1 MATITNTT
9 TDANGNT
16 IIDVSS
22 SADDSITLATAGTYS
37 DKNIIF
43 NLAVQKGAAEPVLQE
58 KNVTPSTV
66 TQEVIPDA
74 GYDGLSKVNV
84 EAMSIATQA
93 TPSVS
98 IDSSGLITAT
108 ATQTAGYVEA
118 GTKSATKQ
126 LAFQAAK
133 TIIPTTTSQIAVSSG
148 YYTGGVVT
156 VKGDSNLVAENI
168 KSGVSIFGVN
178 GTYEGN
184 SGGGNTDIEDS
195 IINRTITNYTNDRV
209 TSIGSYAFAYCSS
222 LTSVSFPAATTIE
235 ISAFYSCDKLTS
247 VNFPVATTI
256 ESSAFCNCSSLTSIS
271 FPAARTIGSSAFA
284 YCSSLTSISFPAV
297 TTIGR
302 TAFAHCDK
310 LTSVNFPA
318 ATTIISYAFD
328 YCSSLTSISFPAVTT
343 IESFAFRHCDKL
355 TSVNFPTV
363 TTIGGS
369 AFCNC
374 SSLTSVNFPVATSIG
389 GDAFESCPSL
399 TSISFPAAR
408 TIDSY
413 AF

>member
-1 MATITNTT
+1 MATIIDTT
-9 TDANGNT
+9 TNANGD
-16 IIDVSS
+16 IIINVSS
-22 SADDSITLATAGTYS
+22 SVDDSITLATAGTYS

-58 KNVTPSTV
+58 KSVTPNTV
-66 TQEVIPDA
+66 VQEIVPDE

-84 EAMSIATQA
+84 EAMPIVTQA

-209 TSIGSYAFAYCSS
+209 TSIGSYAFYGCSS
-222 LTSVSFPAATTIE
+222 LTSVSFPAATTI
-235 ISAFYSCDKLTS
+235 
-247 VNFPVATTI
+247 
-256 ESSAFCNCSSLTSIS
+256 
-271 FPAARTIGSSAFA
+271 GS
-284 YCSSLTSISFPAV
+284 
-297 TTIGR
+297 
-302 TAFAHCDK
+302 
-310 LTSVNFPA
+310 
-318 ATTIISYAFD
+318 
-328 YCSSLTSISFPAVTT
+328 
-343 IESFAFRHCDKL
+343 
-355 TSVNFPTV
+355 
-363 TTIGGS
+363 
-369 AFCNC
+369 
-374 SSLTSVNFPVATSIG
+374 
-389 GDAFESCPSL
+389 DAF
-399 TSISFPAAR
+399 
-408 TIDSY
+408 
-413 AF
+413 

>member
-1 MATITNTT
+1 MAIVTDTT
-9 TDANGNT
+9 ADTNGNI

-133 TIIPTTTSQIAVSSG
+133 TITPTTTSQIAVSSG
-148 YYTGGVVT
+148 YYTGGDVT

-178 GTYEGN
+178 GTYEG
-184 SGGGNTDIEDS
+184 SGGNTDIEDS
-195 IINRTITNYTNDRV
+195 IINRTITNYTNDRITTIGNYAFYDCSSLTSISFPTAKYIGSSAFQHCHSLTSVNFPAAKYIGNAAFQYCYNLTSVNFPAV
-209 TSIGSYAFAYCSS
+209 TSIDYYTFYNCFN
-222 LTSVSFPAATTIE
+222 LTSVSFPTAKY
-235 ISAFYSCDKLTS
+235 ISSYAF
-247 VNFPVATTI
+247 VH
-256 ESSAFCNCSSLTSIS
+256 CSSLTSIS
-271 FPAARTIGSSAFA
+271 FPAA
-284 YCSSLTSISFPAV
+284 
-297 TTIGR
+297 
-302 TAFAHCDK
+302 
-310 LTSVNFPA
+310 
-318 ATTIISYAFD
+318 
-328 YCSSLTSISFPAVTT
+328 
-343 IESFAFRHCDKL
+343 
-355 TSVNFPTV
+355 
-363 TTIGGS
+363 
-369 AFCNC
+369 
-374 SSLTSVNFPVATSIG
+374 TSIG
-389 GDAFESCPSL
+389 YSAFTHCSKLTELYLMGSSLCQLSASNAFSSTPIKGYTTVAGKYGSIYVPASLLESYKKATNWTYFSNRFVG
-399 TSISFPAAR
+399 I
-408 TIDSY
+408 
-413 AF
+413 

>member
-1 MATITNTT
+1 MATVTNTT

-16 IIDVSS
+16 IVNVYSS
-22 SADDSITLATAGTYS
+22 EDDSITLATAGTYS

-43 NLAVQKGAAEPVLQE
+43 NIRALTNLVLQE

-66 TQEVIPDA
+66 TQEIVSDD

-178 GTYEGN
+178 GTYEG
-184 SGGGNTDIEDS
+184 SGGNTDIENS

-209 TSIGSYAFAYCSS
+209 TSIGS
-222 LTSVSFPAATTIE
+222 
-235 ISAFYSCDKLTS
+235 
-247 VNFPVATTI
+247 
-256 ESSAFCNCSSLTSIS
+256 
-271 FPAARTIGSSAFA
+271 
-284 YCSSLTSISFPAV
+284 
-297 TTIGR
+297 
-302 TAFAHCDK
+302 
-310 LTSVNFPA
+310 
-318 ATTIISYAFD
+318 
-328 YCSSLTSISFPAVTT
+328 
-343 IESFAFRHCDKL
+343 
-355 TSVNFPTV
+355 
-363 TTIGGS
+363 
-369 AFCNC
+369 
-374 SSLTSVNFPVATSIG
+374 
-389 GDAFESCPSL
+389 
-399 TSISFPAAR
+399 
-408 TIDSY
+408 
-413 AF
+413 

>member
-1 MATITNTT
+1 MATVTNTT
-9 TDANGNT
+9 TDANDN
-16 IIDVSS
+16 IIVNVSS
-22 SADDSITLATAGTYS
+22 SAEDSITLATAGTYS

-148 YYTGGVVT
+148 YYTGGTVT

-209 TSIGSYAFAYCSS
+209 TSIGHYAFCCCFS
-222 LTSVSFPAATTIE
+222 
-235 ISAFYSCDKLTS
+235 
-247 VNFPVATTI
+247 
-256 ESSAFCNCSSLTSIS
+256 
-271 FPAARTIGSSAFA
+271 
-284 YCSSLTSISFPAV
+284 
-297 TTIGR
+297 
-302 TAFAHCDK
+302 

-318 ATTIISYAFD
+318 ATFIGNNAF
-328 YCSSLTSISFPAVTT
+328 S
-343 IESFAFRHCDKL
+343 
-355 TSVNFPTV
+355 
-363 TTIGGS
+363 
-369 AFCNC
+369 
-374 SSLTSVNFPVATSIG
+374 
-389 GDAFESCPSL
+389 
-399 TSISFPAAR
+399 
-408 TIDSY
+408 
-413 AF
+413 